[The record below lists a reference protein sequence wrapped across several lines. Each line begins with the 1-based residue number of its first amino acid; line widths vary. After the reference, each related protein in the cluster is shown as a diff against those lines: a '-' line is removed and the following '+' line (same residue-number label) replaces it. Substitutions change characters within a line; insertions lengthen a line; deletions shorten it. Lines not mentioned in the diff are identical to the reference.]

1 MHVIHIASELAP
13 IAKVGGLA
21 DVIFGLARE
30 TQKKGHTVEILIPK
44 YDCLDYT
51 ALQNLKPEFRELWS
65 FDGPYRYHNTIWS
78 AEIQGL
84 KVLLLEPHHPGYYF
98 SRGSIYGFA
107 DDVDRFIYFSRAALE
122 YLFKSGKNPDIIHIH
137 DWPTA
142 LVAPLYKEM
151 YIPLGFRTK
160 GVVLTI
166 HNLQH
171 QGKCSPQN
179 ITKAGLRGEDFL
191 TPVKMQ
197 DPFTP
202 SNLNLLKGGI
212 EYSDFI
218 TTVSPTY
225 EKEIKSVEGGCGLH
239 TLLTKHSNKL
249 RGILNGIDFDYW
261 NPETDPLLPGKYNIK
276 TVQNGK
282 SANKAELRKQFG
294 LKEVKGPLVCAISR
308 LVPQKGPDL
317 ILYGLKKAA
326 EKEGQFVVLGS
337 PSTPEID
344 SQFKALQKESS
355 KNKTSLVHLQ
365 YDEKL
370 AHLTY
375 AASDMILIPSIFEPC
390 GLSQMIG
397 LRYGCVPIVRYTG
410 GLADTVFD
418 VDTSKKPE
426 NERNGFV
433 FDFPDTSGVDWALD
447 RSLKYYKDAGK
458 WAKIVEQGMKCDYSW
473 SRSADA
479 YLEIYN
485 QLSARKLS

>member
-21 DVIFGLARE
+21 DVVFGLARE

-51 ALQNLKPEFRELWS
+51 ALKNLKPVFRELWS

-78 AEIQGL
+78 AEVQGL
-84 KVLLLEPHHPGYYF
+84 NVLLLEPHHPGYYF
-98 SRGSIYGFA
+98 SRGSIYGSP

-122 YLFKSGKNPDIIHIH
+122 YLFKSGKTPDILHIH

-160 GVVLTI
+160 GIVQTI

-179 ITKAGLRGEDFL
+179 VTRAGLRGEDLL
-191 TPVKMQ
+191 TPAKMQ
-197 DPFTP
+197 DPFLP

-225 EKEIKSVEGGCGLH
+225 EKEIKTVEGGCGLH
-239 TLLTKHSNKL
+239 MLLTKHSNKL
-249 RGILNGIDFDYW
+249 KGILNGIDFEYW
-261 NPETDPLLPGKYNIK
+261 NPAVDQLLPAKYDLK
-276 TVQNGK
+276 TAQQGK
-282 SANKAELRKQFG
+282 SANKTELRKKFG
-294 LKEVKGPLVCAISR
+294 LKESKGPLVCAISR
-308 LVPQKGPDL
+308 LVPQKGPEL
-317 ILYGLKKAA
+317 IVYGLKKTI
-326 EKEGQFVVLGS
+326 EKEGQFILLGS
-337 PSTPEID
+337 PAGPEMTL
-344 SQFKALQKESS
+344 QFHALQKELS
-355 KNKTSLVHLQ
+355 KNKNTAIHLE
-365 YDEKL
+365 YDEAL

-375 AASDMILIPSIFEPC
+375 AASDMILIPSLSEPC

-397 LRYGCVPIVRYTG
+397 LRYGSVPLVRFTG
-410 GLADTVFD
+410 GLADSVFD
-418 VDTSKKPE
+418 VETSKKPD

-447 RSLKYYKDAGK
+447 RAFKSYKGSK
-458 WAKIVEQGMKCDYSW
+458 WSTLVEQGMKCDYSW

-479 YLEIYN
+479 YLKIYSN
-485 QLSARKLS
+485 VSATKPS

>member
-21 DVIFGLARE
+21 DVVFGLARE

-44 YDCLDYT
+44 YDCLDYS

-78 AEIQGL
+78 AEVQGL

-98 SRGSIYGFA
+98 SRGSIYGSP
-107 DDVDRFIYFSRAALE
+107 DDVDRFIYFSRASLE

-137 DWPTA
+137 DWPTS
-142 LVAPLYKEM
+142 LVAPLYREM
-151 YIPLGFRTK
+151 YTRLGFRTK

-179 ITKAGLRGEDFL
+179 ITRAGLRGEDFL
-191 TPVKMQ
+191 TPAKMQ
-197 DPFTP
+197 DPFLP

-225 EKEIKSVEGGCGLH
+225 EKEIRTVEGGCGLNN
-239 TLLTKHSNKL
+239 LLNKHQSKL
-249 RGILNGIDFDYW
+249 RGILNGIDYDYW
-261 NPETDPLLPGKYNIK
+261 NPETDTLLAAQYNAKSIVQGKE
-276 TVQNGK
+276 
-282 SANKAELRKQFG
+282 ANKAELRKKFG
-294 LKEVKGPLVCAISR
+294 LKESKGPLVCAITR
-308 LVPQKGPDL
+308 LVPQKGPEL
-317 ILYGLKKAA
+317 IQYGLKKTL
-326 EKEGQFVVLGS
+326 EKEGQAALLGT
-337 PSTPEID
+337 PATPEMEAA
-344 SQFKALQKESS
+344 FKTLQKDLS
-355 KNKTSLVHLQ
+355 KNKNALIHLEYNEQ
-365 YDEKL
+365 L

-375 AASDMILIPSIFEPC
+375 AAADMILIPSIFEPC

-410 GLADTVFD
+410 GLADSVFD

-447 RSLKYYKDAGK
+447 RAFKYFKEPAK
-458 WAKIVEQGMKCDYSW
+458 WAKIVERGMQCDYSW

-479 YLEIYN
+479 YLQIYQ
-485 QLSARKLS
+485 QLNEQKPS